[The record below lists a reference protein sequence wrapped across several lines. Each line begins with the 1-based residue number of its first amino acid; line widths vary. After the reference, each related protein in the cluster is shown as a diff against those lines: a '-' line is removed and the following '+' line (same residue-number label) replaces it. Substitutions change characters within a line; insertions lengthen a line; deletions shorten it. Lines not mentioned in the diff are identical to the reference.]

1 MALWMTWDLEGVGT
15 ASQSVEGVD
24 EAAGWL
30 VDSTERSR
38 RAFDTEWQWQ
48 RLMHS
53 ALRVRETMLDEGRR
67 TLERGMPWESEYEGV
82 KVRLSPRAV

>member
-24 EAAGWL
+24 EAATWL

-38 RAFDTEWQWQ
+38 RAFESEWEWQ
-48 RLMHS
+48 RLLDS
-53 ALRVRETMLDEGRR
+53 ALRVREVMLDEGRR
-67 TLERGMPWESEYEGV
+67 TLERGAPWESTDEGV
-82 KVRLSPRAV
+82 KVRLAPRGA

>member
-15 ASQSVEGVD
+15 ASQSVEGVED
-24 EAAGWL
+24 AARWL

-48 RLMHS
+48 RLMDS
-53 ALRVRETMLDEGRR
+53 ALRVREAMLDEGRR
-67 TLERGMPWESEYEGV
+67 TLERGTPWDSECEGV
-82 KVRLSPRAV
+82 RVRLSPRTA